1 MRTCLKIVVPL
12 KSALMEGLPDVV
24 NIMTLNNDI
33 IIVKY
38 LIQIRMRFRFSIIIG
53 YVNIYV
59 FELINIV

>member
-1 MRTCLKIVVPL
+1 MPL
-12 KSALMEGLPDVV
+12 MSALMEGLPDVV

-33 IIVKY
+33 IIVKS

-53 YVNIYV
+53 YVNTYE